1 MEKKGIEKI
10 ISGKAPHM
18 VGDGFRVVGYLP
30 DPGKISLRRTSPLF
44 LLDYN
49 EPYHFPPTPF
59 RKGVGTHPHRGF
71 ETVTFV
77 YEGELE
83 HRDSSGGGGLIGPG
97 SVQWMTAANG
107 VLHDEFQTQEISE
120 KGGVQHMMQLWIN
133 LPARDKKSTPKY
145 QSITAEQIST
155 YSIDEDGSVVRV
167 VAGSYKGV
175 KGPASTFTPIEMYD
189 IRLKAGAATSFDIPA
204 HYNTML
210 LVTKGRVTIN
220 GSQEA
225 RFKDFVLFEN
235 KGEQVELRATED
247 SFVFVI
253 AGEPIDEPI
262 AHYGPFLMN
271 TQEEIM
277 ESIQSFNAGKF
288 GQLGQ

>member
-1 MEKKGIEKI
+1 MKHKEIETI
-10 ISGKAPHM
+10 ITGGAPHM

-30 DPGKISLRRTSPLF
+30 DPHRISLRRTSPLF

-49 EPYHFPPTPF
+49 EPHHFPPTPY

-77 YEGELE
+77 YEGQLE

-107 VLHDEFQTQEISE
+107 VLHDEFQTQQISE

-133 LPARDKKSTPKY
+133 LPAKDKKSAPKY
-145 QSITAEQIST
+145 QSITSEQIKD
-155 YSIDEDGSVVRV
+155 YYLEEEGGVVRV
-167 VAGSYKGV
+167 IAGSFKGA

-189 IRLKAGAATSFDIPA
+189 IRLKAGAATSFEIPA
-204 HYNTML
+204 SYNTML
-210 LVTKGRVTIN
+210 LVTKGGITIN

-225 RFKDFVLFEN
+225 RYKDFVLFEN
-235 KGEQVELRATED
+235 KGEQIALQATED
-247 SFVFVI
+247 SYVFVI
-253 AGEPIDEPI
+253 AGEPIEEPI

-271 TQEEIM
+271 TQEEIR
-277 ESIQSFNAGKF
+277 ESIESFNAGKF
-288 GQLGQ
+288 GQLG